1 MAKEFTGRMGKVILD
16 SNIIIY
22 LSKGVI
28 DIADLITRE
37 KVEIWISII
46 SYMEVLS
53 FNFFSFEEE
62 KFVRNLLQEF
72 FIIEINREIA
82 EKTIQIRRNYKIK
95 LPDAIICAS
104 ASIINAMLIT
114 ADTQLGKVRESNVK
128 VITPPIK

>member
-1 MAKEFTGRMGKVILD
+1 
-16 SNIIIY
+16 
-22 LSKGVI
+22 
-28 DIADLITRE
+28 
-37 KVEIWISII
+37 
-46 SYMEVLS
+46 MEVLS

-95 LPDAIICAS
+95 LPNAIICAS

>member
-1 MAKEFTGRMGKVILD
+1 LAKEFTGRMGKVILD

-22 LSKGVI
+22 LSKGVV

-53 FNFFSFEEE
+53 FNFFSLEEE

-95 LPDAIICAS
+95 LPDEIICAS

-114 ADTQLGKVRESNVK
+114 ADTQLDKVRESNVK

>member
-28 DIADLITRE
+28 DIVDLIRSK
-37 KVEIWISII
+37 KVEVWISII

-53 FNFFSFEEE
+53 FNFLSSEEE

-82 EKTIQIRRNYKIK
+82 EKTIQIRRKYKTK

-104 ASIINAMLIT
+104 AAVVNAILIT
-114 ADTQLGKVRESNVK
+114 ADTQLGKVREAKVK

>member
-1 MAKEFTGRMGKVILD
+1 LAKEFTGRMGKVILD

-28 DIADLITRE
+28 DIVDLIRSK
-37 KVEIWISII
+37 KVEVWISII

-53 FNFFSFEEE
+53 FNFLSSEEE

-82 EKTIQIRRNYKIK
+82 EKTIQIRRKYKTK

-104 ASIINAMLIT
+104 AAVINAILIT
-114 ADTQLGKVRESNVK
+114 ADTQLGKVREAKVK

>member
-1 MAKEFTGRMGKVILD
+1 MGKVILD

>member
-53 FNFFSFEEE
+53 FNFFSLEEE